1 MSSFKPVT
9 ESQLKIALSQ
19 PRYTLVFKA
28 LDEELYSEF
37 DKEHSEDNAGVDV
50 YCREDVEIAPG
61 KMAMLKLGLAAKL
74 IGPEYGG
81 VDPHWGART
90 YHYWLLPRS
99 SISKK
104 GLMMANSV
112 GVIDRTYR
120 GELMGAVVNVSGEP
134 VKVAR
139 GERLFQIVAP
149 DMGFIVRSTRAIEFN
164 NYVAEAN
171 YQKCEEEYRK
181 VFAEINWPENTFFES
196 MKDRADWLNKNDPKL
211 FQKLYDLRFHADNA
225 AKYRPSIMPRLAG
238 IENGKLVAF
247 VGGEL
252 HGPFDNKCLLDKAIE
267 CVSFNGLSINSMQV
281 NHDYLK
287 LMIMDDTSRGAGG
300 FGSSGV

>member
-1 MSSFKPVT
+1 MDSNKVVT
-9 ESQLKIALSQ
+9 QGDLRVALSQ
-19 PRYTLVFKA
+19 PRYCLIFKA
-28 LDEELYSEF
+28 LDEELYAGF
-37 DKEHSEDNAGVDV
+37 AKEYSEDNAGVDV

-74 IGPEYGG
+74 VGPKYGG
-81 VDPHWGART
+81 VDPMFAART

-120 GELMGAVVNVSGEP
+120 GELMGAVVNVCGEP

-149 DMGFIVRSTRAIEFN
+149 DMGFILNARRAAEYN
-164 NYVAEAN
+164 NEAAEVY
-171 YQKCEEEYRK
+171 YQKFEEEYK
-181 VFAEINWPENTFFES
+181 TVFAEIKWPENNVFDS
-196 MKDRADWLNKNDPKL
+196 MKARAEWLKKDDPKL

-225 AKYRPSIMPRLAG
+225 AKYRPSIVPRLAG
-238 IENGKLVAF
+238 IKNGKLVAF

-252 HGPFDNKCLLDKAIE
+252 HGPFDNKSLLEKAIE
-267 CVSFNGLSINSMQV
+267 CVSFNGISINSMQV
-281 NHDYLK
+281 NHDLLK

-300 FGSSGV
+300 FGSTGK